1 MDWRGAVL
9 GGLTAEIAAILE
21 DAAPL
26 ATGAS
31 MDPERMARLRQVGRD
46 VDTLAAA
53 IEVISRR
60 AAGSD
65 RSGAIS

>member
-1 MDWRGAVL
+1 MDWGAVL
-9 GGLTAEIAAILE
+9 DGLTAEIAAILE

-26 ATGAS
+26 ATVAS
-31 MDPERMARLRQVGRD
+31 MNPEQVDSLRQAGRD
-46 VDTLAAA
+46 VGTLAAA

-65 RSGAIS
+65 RSAASY

>member
-1 MDWRGAVL
+1 MDWGAVL
-9 GGLTAEIAAILE
+9 DGLTAEIAAILE

-26 ATGAS
+26 ATGSS
-31 MDPERMARLRQVGRD
+31 MNPEQVDSLRQAGRD
-46 VDTLAAA
+46 VGTLAAA

-65 RSGAIS
+65 RSAASY